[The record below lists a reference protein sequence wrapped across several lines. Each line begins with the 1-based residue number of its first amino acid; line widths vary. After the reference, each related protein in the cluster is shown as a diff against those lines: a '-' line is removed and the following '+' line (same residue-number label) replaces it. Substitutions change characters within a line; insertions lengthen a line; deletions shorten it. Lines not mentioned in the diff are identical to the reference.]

1 MTTILTKFT
10 NSTARRPEGKWARQ
24 YYGEPKSHMKSFDQT
39 LEMLEP
45 RPDDIHLE
53 IGCGGGYFFGHDST
67 AGGPGGGPGPQSG
80 YGGDGPPGQPPGRGR
95 RAGRDR
101 PGRTQRTC
109 PGRTTPSPVRPTPQ
123 CGFSWS
129 NPARCWPSCTGC
141 SNPAD
146 AWSSPPSAAHGSTR
160 LVWAIYSLRLYTN
173 RQMEQMLQENGF
185 CDIRV
190 ITKGF
195 VGQIATARKPADQ
208 I

>member
-1 MTTILTKFT
+1 MTNILTKFI

-39 LEMLEP
+39 LERLEP

-53 IGCGGGYFFGHDST
+53 IGCGGGYFLGMIQPRVARVAALDHSPEMVET
-67 AGGPGGGPGPQSG
+67 ARQANRLAVDAGLAEIVQGDAEHLPWPDNTFTCSANTSMWFFLERPGLVLAELHRVLKPGG
-80 YGGDGPPGQPPGRGR
+80 RLVITTIR
-95 RAGRDR
+95 R
-101 PGRTQRTC
+101 
-109 PGRTTPSPVRPTPQ
+109 
-123 CGFSWS
+123 SWF
-129 NPARCWPSCTGC
+129 N
-141 SNPAD
+141 
-146 AWSSPPSAAHGSTR
+146 R
-160 LVWAIYSLRLYTN
+160 LVWAIYSLRLYSN

-195 VGQIATARKPADQ
+195 VGQIATACKPADQ